1 MQALYCFVFSVVG
14 VNHLTVG
21 GCEKADFKELNNHV
35 NEANTKKNVWQNQNQ
50 NNIKKLLCTAG
61 LNASV

>member
-35 NEANTKKNVWQNQNQ
+35 NEANTKKIYGRTRTKIIEKNSNV
-50 NNIKKLLCTAG
+50 LLD
-61 LNASV
+61 